1 MQEQKLFE
9 VTERQSQEKENK
21 AQVIRDLFGA
31 NKMNAIQ
38 IEEQT
43 GYKRSYINKITSGY
57 AEWKLKKDSIARV
70 KRATGLLVGEMV
82 LLYGESVQFVRYS
95 KSHAY
100 FNLDSGR
107 GKQANMKKEDFIAEL
122 IK

>member
-1 MQEQKLFE
+1 MQEQRLFE

-21 AQVIRDLFGA
+21 AQVIRDLFGVK
-31 NKMNAIQ
+31 KMNVIQ
-38 IEEQT
+38 IEEET
-43 GYKRSYINKITSGY
+43 GYKRSYINKITQGY
-57 AEWKLKKDSIARV
+57 AEWKLKKDSMAKV

-82 LLYGESVQFVRYS
+82 LLYGNPVQFVRYS
-95 KSHAY
+95 KTHAY

-107 GKQANMKKEDFIAEL
+107 GKQSNMKREDFIAEL